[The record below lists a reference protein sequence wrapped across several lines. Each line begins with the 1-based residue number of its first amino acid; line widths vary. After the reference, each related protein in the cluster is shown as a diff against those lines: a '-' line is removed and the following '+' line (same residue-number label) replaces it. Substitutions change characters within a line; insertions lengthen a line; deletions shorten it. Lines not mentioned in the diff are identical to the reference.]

1 MEHTL
6 SISSVSNWP
15 LGFSPLRYCPTMS
28 TKPLLTWWNFSCIT
42 SMCLPEAC
50 RGDRTLTGVSS
61 GPTKTNDTAF
71 SLWCR
76 TRMLSILKVAK
87 KRNGLHGWS
96 LRHYYCCFGSIFQ
109 RINTAHNPA
118 QLKSHQVRVRL
129 LHTSLCSLSVNFC
142 NTPAVSFWKWLL
154 RGSPTG
160 CTVPTGKYSEPN
172 G

>member
-1 MEHTL
+1 MAQTL
-6 SISSVSNWP
+6 SISSVSSWP

-42 SMCLPEAC
+42 SMCFPEAC

-61 GPTKTNDTAF
+61 DPTKTNGTAF

-76 TRMLSILKVAK
+76 TRILSILKVVKKK
-87 KRNGLHGWS
+87 KRNSNILQFLG
-96 LRHYYCCFGSIFQ
+96 CFWVHFS
-109 RINTAHNPA
+109 NMAHNPA
-118 QLKSHQVRVRL
+118 QLKSHQVRVRP

-142 NTPAVSFWKWLL
+142 NTPVVSFWKRLI

-160 CTVPTGKYSEPN
+160 CTVPTIK
-172 G
+172 